1 MKIDGNKILDQKYE
15 DLNKIYNVLNLA
27 FDIECEKGST
37 EKARHIIKALEAIDD
52 AQCAILNAIEEEK

>member
-37 EKARHIIKALEAIDD
+37 EKAKLIIKALEAIDD
-52 AQCAILNAIEEEK
+52 AQCAILGAIEEEN